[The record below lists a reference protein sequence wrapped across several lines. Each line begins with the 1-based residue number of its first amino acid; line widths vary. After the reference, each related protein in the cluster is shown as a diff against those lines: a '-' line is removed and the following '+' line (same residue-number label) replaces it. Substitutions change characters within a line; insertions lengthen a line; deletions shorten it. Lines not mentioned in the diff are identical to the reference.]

1 MTHQDW
7 QGPDMSMQSEPM
19 EKGRRRNLPARF
31 LRNRSGSTA
40 IEFMLLSIPFALLVF
55 AILETCISFAG
66 QQVMANI
73 TDDIAREIRTGQLRP
88 GADLTEAAL
97 KQRICD
103 RLDIIVSP
111 TTCPDALEVDLREF
125 PTFAAAAAV
134 RIQLIDG
141 DIDTTNFYPP
151 TPGRSMSI
159 NMLRVFYRWPVITD
173 FMSKLISNLKDGKTL
188 HFATAT
194 WKNEPFDD

>member
-1 MTHQDW
+1 MTHQDR
-7 QGPDMSMQSEPM
+7 QGPEMSMQSESRK
-19 EKGRRRNLPARF
+19 KGRRRGLLALF

-40 IEFMLLSIPFALLVF
+40 IEFTLLSIPFALLVF
-55 AILETCISFAG
+55 AILETCISFAS

-73 TDDIAREIRTGQLRP
+73 TDDIAREIRTGQLKP
-88 GADLTEAAL
+88 GPQLTEAAL

-103 RLDIIVSP
+103 RLDIIVAED
-111 TTCPDALEVDLREF
+111 CPGLEVDLREF

-134 RIQLIDG
+134 RIQLVDG

-151 TPGRSMSI
+151 TPGKSMSI

-173 FMSKLISNLKDGKTL
+173 FMSKLMSNLNDGKTL
-188 HFATAT
+188 HFATVT